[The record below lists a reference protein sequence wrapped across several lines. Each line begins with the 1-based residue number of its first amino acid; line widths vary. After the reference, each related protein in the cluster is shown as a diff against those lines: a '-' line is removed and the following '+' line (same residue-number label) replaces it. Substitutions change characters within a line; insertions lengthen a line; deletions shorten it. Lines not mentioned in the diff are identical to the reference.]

1 MRILNLI
8 IDFFCVASIIVL
20 YYLIEIV
27 IGRGEVAVVRRLN
40 EGSITLTGG
49 QISPS

>member
-8 IDFFCVASIIVL
+8 IDFFF
-20 YYLIEIV
+20 LIPNCIRK
-27 IGRGEVAVVRRLN
+27 GGSGSGRLN

-49 QISPS
+49 QISLSSRVDFPFPI